1 MTEQDVAILERRLYV
16 MGDVDRYLGLHPG
29 TARRWIDGYTR
40 ASRTYP
46 PVIRSERTDDE
57 RVSWGEFVEAQLLSQ
72 FRDAGVPLQRLRP
85 AVGRL
90 REEFATPFPLAVA
103 RTLLD
108 VQGRELVMKVQDDV
122 RLPSALALVVVR
134 SGQRILSPAVQSFV
148 DRVDYGAPNEVATRV
163 RAMPGSDV
171 WFDPMRAW
179 GRPAVR
185 AVPTEALAEGFR
197 AGESPS
203 SLAGLYDLE
212 LELVE
217 HALRFEMVQ
226 AHAASA

>member
-1 MTEQDVAILERRLYV
+1 MTEQDVAILDRRVYV

-29 TARRWIDGYTR
+29 TARRWIDGYMR
-40 ASRTYP
+40 AGRTYP
-46 PVIRSERTDDE
+46 PVIRPERTDDE

-85 AVGRL
+85 AVERL

-108 VQGRELVMKVQDDV
+108 VQGRELVMRVQDDV
-122 RLPSALALVVVR
+122 GLPSALALVVVR
-134 SGQRILSPAVQSFV
+134 SGQRLLSPAVQSFV
-148 DRVDYGAPNEVATRV
+148 DRVDYGAPNQVATRV
-163 RAMPGSDV
+163 RASADSDV
-171 WFDPMRAW
+171 WFDPLRAW

-197 AGESPS
+197 AGESAQT
-203 SLAGLYDLE
+203 LADLYE
-212 LELVE
+212 LNLRLVE
-217 HALRFEMVQ
+217 EALRFEMVR

>member
-1 MTEQDVAILERRLYV
+1 MAEQDVAILDRRVYV

-40 ASRTYP
+40 AGQTYP
-46 PVIRSERTDDE
+46 PVIRPESTDDE

-72 FRDAGVPLQRLRP
+72 FRNAGVPLQRLRP
-85 AVGRL
+85 AVERL
-90 REEFATPFPLAVA
+90 REELATPFPLAVA

-108 VQGRELVMKVQDDV
+108 VQGRELVMRVQDDV
-122 RLPSALALVVVR
+122 ELPSALALVVVR

-148 DRVDYGAPNEVATRV
+148 DRVDYGDPNRVVTRV
-163 RAMPGSDV
+163 RAGAEGDV
-171 WFDPMRAW
+171 WFDPLRAW

-185 AVPTEALAEGFR
+185 AVPTETLAEGFR
-197 AGESPS
+197 AGESPQA
-203 SLAGLYDLE
+203 LAELYE
-212 LELVE
+212 LDPQLVE
-217 HALRFEMVQ
+217 DALRFEMVR